1 MVGIT
6 PQMGLN
12 FALYES
18 FKLLAHVSKDPN
30 TATADSS
37 SSNSS
42 SSSSSGS
49 FIKDTVIKGICGG
62 AAGGLSKLAVYP
74 LVSVYL
80 FMR

>member
-30 TATADSS
+30 TATADS
-37 SSNSS
+37 N
-42 SSSSSGS
+42 SSSSGS

-80 FMR
+80 FMP